1 MSYARELLR
10 QGKAYLCFETAEEL
24 ADIRK
29 RQQET
34 KVPPGY
40 YGNWAIWRDAT
51 AEQVQAKLA
60 EGAPYVVRFRSPGIP
75 GRRAAFDEATRG
87 KPSAQASDNA
97 GVIPNT
103 SGHA

>member
-1 MSYARELLR
+1 MRYVRALLR
-10 QGKAYLCFETAEEL
+10 EGKAFLCFETAEEL

-51 AEQVQAKLA
+51 AEQVQAKVA

-75 GRRAAFDEATRG
+75 GRRVPCSVTHRSKLSAAADLSHLGIT
-87 KPSAQASDNA
+87 
-97 GVIPNT
+97 
-103 SGHA
+103 H